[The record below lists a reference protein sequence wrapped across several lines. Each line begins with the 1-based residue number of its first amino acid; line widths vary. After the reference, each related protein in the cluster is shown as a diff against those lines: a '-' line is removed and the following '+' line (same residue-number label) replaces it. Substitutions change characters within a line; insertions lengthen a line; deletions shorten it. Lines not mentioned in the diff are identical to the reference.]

1 MRSSIAIAL
10 FAAALCVAARAQDDV
25 DTPTDNDVPPDD
37 IAAPADA
44 PQYRVKPCCDLCP
57 RAADRSAYNVSK
69 YFTDNAVIVQ
79 GQKGW
84 LFRTDL
90 DLTQHIDIS
99 DASLEG
105 MKRLVDALHKGGTE
119 LVLVYQPPRG
129 LMDADKLTE
138 AERRNYDFAT
148 AKQSYIAAMA
158 RLRTTGAIVPPY
170 EKLVSE
176 GKGYDY
182 YFRRD
187 HHWTPGGSER
197 TAQIVAETVKSL
209 PVYAKVPRKEFKTH
223 VNGVISKPG
232 SIQKIAQQICGGG
245 YSMQFL
251 PSYTTEPAGGGGGAA
266 DSLLGDDNGAT
277 PEIVL
282 VGTSNSDDRGGYNFG
297 GYLEQYLSA
306 DVLNVAITGG
316 SFEGSL
322 LHYLPS
328 DAFQKHPPKVMI
340 WEMPYQDFPGTAVSP
355 HRIFRQA
362 VALVGNGCGSK
373 STMSDRTVQLHAG
386 NNEVLFNG
394 GGHIEPVVGRTHLVD
409 LQFSDPGY
417 KELHATLWYMNGM
430 RERLQ
435 LRFKQYVDNKG
446 RFAFEL
452 RNDRPDYAQATFMGA
467 TVDLDNEP
475 TKPLSVTAKLCTNDV
490 VQAVNGSGPTP
501 APAVFAPAEVTTPK
515 AAAPAKL
522 PPPPTLHFG
531 PPANAAPAAKPAPAK
546 SAPARKSPP
555 AKAKPNSSAPS
566 KSTTPRK
573 PVTKFDDQ
581 TPKTENKNTINQSPD
596 WDVSHQR

>member
-1 MRSSIAIAL
+1 MRTRIAIAL
-10 FAAALCVAARAQDDV
+10 FAAALCVAAKAQDDV
-25 DTPTDNDVPPDD
+25 DARTDNDVPPDD

-57 RAADRSAYNVSK
+57 RAADRSAYNTSK
-69 YFTDNAVIVQ
+69 YFTDNAIIVQ

-90 DLTQHIDIS
+90 DLTQHIEIS

-105 MKRLVDALHKGGTE
+105 MKRLVDALHKVGTE

-129 LMDADKLTE
+129 LMDADKLTD

-170 EKLVSE
+170 EKLVNE

-187 HHWTPGGSER
+187 HHWTPSGSER

-232 SIQKIAQQICGGG
+232 SIQKIAQQICGGS

-251 PSYTTEPAGGGGGAA
+251 PSYATEPVGGGGAA
-266 DSLLGDDNGAT
+266 ESLLGDDNGAT

-306 DVLNVAITGG
+306 DILNVAITGG

-322 LHYLPS
+322 LHYLPT
-328 DAFQKHPPKVMI
+328 DAFQKHPPKIMI

-362 VALVGNGCGSK
+362 VALVGNGCSGK
-373 STMSDRTVQLHAG
+373 STMIDRTVQLHAG

-452 RNDRPDYAQATFMGA
+452 RNDKPEYAQATFMGA

-475 TKPLSVTAKLCTNDV
+475 AKPLSVVAKLCTNDV
-490 VQAVNGSGPTP
+490 VQAVNGG
-501 APAVFAPAEVTTPK
+501 V
-515 AAAPAKL
+515 AAP
-522 PPPPTLHFG
+522 
-531 PPANAAPAAKPAPAK
+531 
-546 SAPARKSPP
+546 SP
-555 AKAKPNSSAPS
+555 
-566 KSTTPRK
+566 
-573 PVTKFDDQ
+573 
-581 TPKTENKNTINQSPD
+581 
-596 WDVSHQR
+596 

>member
-1 MRSSIAIAL
+1 MLKRFAIASL
-10 FAAALCVAARAQDDV
+10 AAMLCIAANAQDDV
-25 DTPTDNDVPPDD
+25 DDQRTDNDVPPDD
-37 IAAPADA
+37 IAAPSDA

-57 RAADRSAYNVSK
+57 RAADRASYTQSK
-69 YFTDNAVIVQ
+69 YFQDNAVLVQ

-84 LFRTDL
+84 LFRTDM
-90 DLTQHIDIS
+90 DLISHIDVS

-105 MKRLVDALHKGGTE
+105 MKHLVDALHRAGTE

-129 LMDADKLTE
+129 LIDVDKLTE
-138 AERRNYDFAT
+138 AERRNYDFAA

-170 EKLVSE
+170 EKLVGE
-176 GKGYDY
+176 GKNYDY

-187 HHWTPGGSER
+187 HHWTPSGSER
-197 TAQIVAETVKSL
+197 TAQIVAATVKSL

-223 VNGVISKPG
+223 VNGLISKPG
-232 SIQKIAQQICGGG
+232 SIQKIAQQICGGS
-245 YSMQFL
+245 YSMQFV
-251 PSYTTEPAGGGGGAA
+251 PSYATEPAGGGGA
-266 DSLLGDDNGAT
+266 DSLLGDDAT
-277 PEIVL
+277 PEVVL

-297 GYLEQYLSA
+297 GYLEQYLNT

-322 LHYLPS
+322 LHYLPT
-328 DAFQKHPPKVMI
+328 DGFQKHPPKIMI

-362 VALVGNGCGSK
+362 VALASNGCSAK
-373 STMSDRTVQLHAG
+373 SPIIDRTVQLHAG

-394 GGHIEPVVGRTHLVD
+394 GGHIMQVKGREHLVD
-409 LQFSDPGY
+409 LQFTDPGY
-417 KELHATLWYMNGM
+417 KELHTTLWYMNGM

-452 RNDRPDYAQATFMGA
+452 RNDRDDYANATFMGA
-467 TVDLDNEP
+467 TVDLDSEP
-475 TKPLSVTAKLCTNDV
+475 SKPLSVTAKLCTVDV
-490 VQAVNGSGPTP
+490 AQAGAPIPVENPDNIGGPPEAHPP
-501 APAVFAPAEVTTPK
+501 AKAAPEKVKPPAE
-515 AAAPAKL
+515 
-522 PPPPTLHFG
+522 LHFG
-531 PPANAAPAAKPAPAK
+531 PPAKPSTKSPKPKAAKPATTAPK
-546 SAPARKSPP
+546 SATT
-555 AKAKPNSSAPS
+555 AKPKKPATSAKPAPPPS
-566 KSTTPRK
+566 K

-581 TPKTENKNTINQSPD
+581 NPPPSNQNTINQSPD
-596 WDVSHQR
+596 WNVSRPK